1 VARRRV
7 LSGLSIPGGVAASA
21 LFLSFLGACFL
32 LPVTLV
38 RAQAADT
45 NRPAASPPP
54 AEAPPADPAPPQAF
68 FKPNA
73 VKMTPE
79 VRERLAQLLQLP
91 KEQLWQQLMEWPAF
105 KEMSLQE
112 QAEFVNRLAQM
123 REHIRAQALKKAAEL
138 NIKVPPEKEEAFV
151 NSYIQER
158 MAIERKIWEET
169 QVKRHELDE
178 QLKANL
184 KKQYLGDAAPSASGG
199 SGSASNSSPGA
210 TNSPSPLAH

>member
-7 LSGLSIPGGVAASA
+7 LSVPGGLKVLA
-21 LFLSFLGACFL
+21 LALLL
-32 LPVTLV
+32 LPAAFAQAQAQIQV
-38 RAQAADT
+38 QAADT
-45 NRPAASPPP
+45 NHPAAAPAP
-54 AEAPPADPAPPQAF
+54 AEGTPVDPAPPQAF

-123 REHIRAQALKKAAEL
+123 REHIRTQALKKATEL
-138 NIKVPPEKEEAFV
+138 GIKVPPEKEEAFV

-169 QVKRHELDE
+169 QVKRRELDE

-184 KKQYLGDAAPSASGG
+184 KKQYLGDSAPETAPAS
-199 SGSASNSSPGA
+199 SNSPV
-210 TNSPSPLAH
+210 H

>member
-1 VARRRV
+1 
-7 LSGLSIPGGVAASA
+7 
-21 LFLSFLGACFL
+21 
-32 LPVTLV
+32 
-38 RAQAADT
+38 
-45 NRPAASPPP
+45 
-54 AEAPPADPAPPQAF
+54 
-68 FKPNA
+68 
-73 VKMTPE
+73 MTPE

>member
-1 VARRRV
+1 MARRRV
-7 LSGLSIPGGVAASA
+7 LSGRAISVQA
-21 LFLSFLGACFL
+21 LFLLSIL
-32 LPVTLV
+32 LAAPALA

-45 NRPAASPPP
+45 NHPAASPALPP
-54 AEAPPADPAPPQAF
+54 ADGTPADPAPPQAF

-91 KEQLWQQLMEWPAF
+91 KEQLWDQLMAWPAF
-105 KEMSLQE
+105 KEMTLQE

-138 NIKVPPEKEEAFV
+138 GIKVPPEKEEAFV

-158 MAIERKIWEET
+158 MAIERKIWDET
-169 QVKRHELDE
+169 QVKRRELDE
-178 QLKANL
+178 QLKADL
-184 KKQYLGDAAPSASGG
+184 KKQYLGDSAPSATGG
-199 SGSASNSSPGA
+199 SGSAFNSSTGA
-210 TNSPSPLAH
+210 TNSPVAH

>member
-1 VARRRV
+1 MARRRV
-7 LSGLSIPGGVAASA
+7 LSGLSIPGGVAAPA
-21 LFLSFLGACFL
+21 LFLSFLGASFL

-38 RAQAADT
+38 RAQAIDT
-45 NRPAASPPP
+45 NHPASSLPP
-54 AEAPPADPAPPQAF
+54 ADGTAVDPAPPQAF

-123 REHIRAQALKKAAEL
+123 REHIRTQALKKATEL
-138 NIKVPPEKEEAFV
+138 GIKVPPEKEEAFV

-169 QVKRHELDE
+169 QVKRRELDE

-184 KKQYLGDAAPSASGG
+184 KKQYLGDSAPETAPAS
-199 SGSASNSSPGA
+199 SNSPV
-210 TNSPSPLAH
+210 H